1 MPQSPSHAASRP
13 RAPALS
19 AVSVAG
25 YKSIAAPVTAEL
37 SLLSILAGA
46 NSAGKSS
53 LIQPLLLL
61 KQTIE
66 APYDPGA
73 LKLDGPNVEFT
84 KAEEF
89 LSRAPGRTPRQTF
102 EVGAGTGQG
111 LARERVAFVFEQA
124 GLNVRLAEVKYA
136 RGDSAEAVV
145 REGMPHEQLLSLFEH
160 DIHWQDEDEEPVARG
175 ERSLSVRR
183 ERCFLKVRVSQG
195 NVYWDLPLGS
205 DSIDKVLRHL
215 LHLPGLRGNLR
226 RTYIAPEVLGPMPG
240 KFSDYAAS
248 LVATWVES
256 KDPRLDRLNDALTT
270 LELTWKAHASRRD
283 ASSVELFVAR
293 TVKPM
298 RGGAYDFVNV
308 ADAGFAVSQTLP
320 VAVALVAAEP
330 GQVVYIEQP
339 EIHLHP
345 RAQVGLAK
353 VVISAVNRG
362 VQVILETHSE
372 LLLTALRRAIAEGSL
387 SHELVRLHWFSRDA
401 QGATKVTS
409 AGVDS
414 AGAFGDW
421 PVDFADVA
429 MSEDEAYS
437 SAALTKLPTIRHPGT
452 R

>member
-1 MPQSPSHAASRP
+1 MPSITHASTTSQRP
-13 RAPALS
+13 AIS
-19 AVSVAG
+19 SVSVEG
-25 YKSIAAPVTAEL
+25 YKSIASRVTADL

-84 KAEEF
+84 RAEEF
-89 LSRAPGRTPRQTF
+89 FSRAPGRTPKETF
-102 EVGAGTGQG
+102 KVGLETGDS
-111 LARERVAFVFEQA
+111 RERLVFSFEQA
-124 GLNVRLAEVKYA
+124 GLNVRLAGVTYA
-136 RGDSAEAVV
+136 RGGRSEVPI
-145 REGMPHEQLLSLFEH
+145 REGMSYADLAANLANE
-160 DIHWQDEDEEPVARG
+160 IHWHEDEEEYFAG
-175 ERSLSVRR
+175 DKDLSVRR
-183 ERCFLKVRVSQG
+183 ERCFLRVRVTQG
-195 NVYWDLPLGS
+195 NSYWDIPLAS
-205 DSIDKVLRHL
+205 DTIGEVLRHL

-226 RTYIAPEVLGPMPG
+226 RTYPAPEVRGPMPG

-248 LVATWVES
+248 LVASWVET
-256 KDPRLDRLNDALTT
+256 KDPRLDRLNEALST

-283 ASSVELFVAR
+283 ASNVELFVAR
-293 TVKPM
+293 TVKPL

-308 ADAGFAVSQTLP
+308 ADAGFAISQTLP
-320 VAVALVAAEP
+320 VAVALVAAEG

-345 RAQVGLAK
+345 RAQVGLAG
-353 VVISAVNRG
+353 VVVSAVNRG

-372 LLLTALRRAIAEGSL
+372 LLLTSLRRAIAEGVL
-387 SHELVRLHWFSRDA
+387 SHDLVQLHWFSRDA
-401 QGATKVTS
+401 QGATNITS
-409 AGVDS
+409 ARIDA

-429 MSEDEAYS
+429 MNEDEAYA
-437 SAALTKLPTIRHPGT
+437 SAAVKRLGT
-452 R
+452 PSGSGKR

>member
-1 MPQSPSHAASRP
+1 VTE
-13 RAPALS
+13 
-19 AVSVAG
+19 VSVAG
-25 YKSIAAPVTAEL
+25 YKSIVSSVTAEL

-89 LSRAPGRTPRQTF
+89 LSAAPGRPRGETF
-102 EVGAGTGQG
+102 EVGVRVGQG
-111 LARERVAFVFEQA
+111 DERVVFVFEQA
-124 GLNVRLAEVKYA
+124 GLNVKLAAVRYA
-136 RGDSAEAVV
+136 RGKRPENLI
-145 REGMPHEQLLSLFEH
+145 REDMSQRELLAQFGGEV
-160 DIHWQDEDEEPVARG
+160 HWHDEEEDPNTFQG
-175 ERSLSVRR
+175 EKRLSVER
-183 ERCFLKVRVSQG
+183 ERCFLRIRVSQG
-195 NVYWDLPLGS
+195 NAFWTIPLAS
-205 DSIDKVLRHL
+205 DEVGNVLRHL

-226 RTYIAPEVLGPMPG
+226 RTYLAPEVRGPMPG

-248 LVATWVES
+248 LVASWVES
-256 KDPRLDRLNDALTT
+256 QDSRLERLNFALST

-293 TVKPM
+293 TLKPL
-298 RGGAYDFVNV
+298 RGGAYDLVNV
-308 ADAGFAVSQTLP
+308 ADAGFAISQTLP
-320 VAVALVAAEP
+320 VAVALVAADA

-353 VVISAVNRG
+353 VVVSAVNRG

-372 LLLTALRRAIAEGSL
+372 LLLTSLRREIAEGTL
-387 SHELVRLHWFSRDA
+387 SHEVVRLHWFSRDA
-401 QGATKVTS
+401 AGATRVTS
-409 AGVDS
+409 SHIDET
-414 AGAFGDW
+414 GAFGDW

-429 MSEDEAYS
+429 MSEDDAYAT
-437 SAALTKLPTIRHPGT
+437 AAMKKLGT
-452 R
+452 LKDERKR